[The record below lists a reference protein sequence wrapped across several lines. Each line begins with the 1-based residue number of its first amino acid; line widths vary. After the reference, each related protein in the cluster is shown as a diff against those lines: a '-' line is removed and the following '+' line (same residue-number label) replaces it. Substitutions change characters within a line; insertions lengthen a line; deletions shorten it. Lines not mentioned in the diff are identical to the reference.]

1 MNLATLISF
10 TASLLLFCM
19 GGMFVVV
26 ARAPG
31 WQRARLFTLIAFS
44 AALYAAVDV
53 MFSLPWLDPELVRG
67 TGVLNFFLASVHCS
81 AWVLVAFSSPER
93 PWGDLPRRLKL
104 VVSLAVLLGAIA
116 LIPGV
121 ATTPGFMEVR
131 VPWLGVAYRQAHTS
145 LYADVLAAGMLVLLT
160 LPFARFIRDW
170 RRGEPDALVRVIGFS
185 VFFVCGVGEALVGS
199 GLVQFIYLGDLGFLA
214 IVLTLLVETLRRVMR
229 DARAL
234 ELLGQ
239 DLAQQ
244 VSRRT
249 FERDEARDALAV
261 AERHAALGQLAA
273 GVGHEINNPLTYIR
287 ANLEHLKAAV
297 QAGSP
302 PADTLELLQ
311 DALVGTK
318 QIQRVVADLRS
329 YSLPS
334 VEQRQRLELGEVF
347 ATALKLVS
355 HEVGPGTAVIW
366 ERSRTEPV
374 LADPVRLR
382 QVLVNLLLN
391 AAIAV
396 RDANRGEPRLTLR
409 TGINGAGEVYAEI
422 EDNGVGIPT
431 SALGRLGEPYF
442 STRLERGGTGLG
454 LFVARGIVDALGGR
468 LEFES
473 SVGRGTT
480 ARVVLPAEGQPAVAR
495 PGSGPTEQV
504 PESAAQPRRAER
516 WRILV
521 VDDDPAVARAIARQ
535 LTGMDVSIAPNGRAA
550 VQRLFHGEPV
560 DLVLCDVMMPGGS
573 GQDVY
578 DAVAEQVP
586 ELLRKLVFV
595 TGGATVPEVAT
606 FLRRDGV
613 RHLPKP
619 FEREAFDR
627 LLKDIQ
633 ASRPTAPA
641 LPVAPD
647 VRLGAG

>member
-1 MNLATLISF
+1 
-10 TASLLLFCM
+10 M

-31 WQRARLFTLIAFS
+31 WQRARLFALIAFS
-44 AALYAAVDV
+44 AAFYAAIDV
-53 MFSLPWLDPELVRG
+53 LFSLPWLDPETVRHA
-67 TGVLNFFLASVHCS
+67 GVLNFFLASVHCS
-81 AWVLVAFSSPER
+81 AWVVVTFSSAER

-104 VVSLAVLLGAIA
+104 LVSAAVFLGALA

-121 ATTPGFMEVR
+121 ATSPGFMVIR
-131 VPWLGVAYRQAHTS
+131 VPSLGVVYRQAHTT
-145 LYADVLAAGMLVLLT
+145 LYADLLAAGMLVLLT
-160 LPFARFIRDW
+160 LPFARFVRDL
-170 RRGEPDALVRVIGFS
+170 RRGEPDALVRVAGFS
-185 VFFVCGVGEALVGS
+185 VFFACCVGETLVAN
-199 GLVQFIYLGDLGFLA
+199 GLIQFIYLGDVGFLA

-239 DLAQQ
+239 DLKQQ

-249 FERDEARDALAV
+249 FERDEAREALAV

-297 QAGSP
+297 QGGSP
-302 PADTLELLQ
+302 PADTLELLD

-329 YSLPS
+329 YALPS
-334 VEQRQRLELGEVF
+334 VEQRQALELGEVF
-347 ATALKLVS
+347 ESALKLVS
-355 HEVGPGTAVIW
+355 HEVGPGTTVIW
-366 ERSRTEPV
+366 ERSRTHPV

-391 AAIAV
+391 AALAV
-396 RDANRGEPRLTLR
+396 RDAKRAEPRLTLR
-409 TGINGAGEVYAEI
+409 TGMNAAEVYAEI

-480 ARVVLPAEGQPAVAR
+480 ARVVLPAEGQPALVR

-504 PESAAQPRRAER
+504 LESSAQPRRDER
-516 WRILV
+516 WRVLV

-535 LTGMDVSIAPNGRAA
+535 LTGLDVTIAPNGRAA

-586 ELLRKLVFV
+586 ELLRKLVFI

-619 FEREAFDR
+619 FERAAFDS
-627 LLKDIQ
+627 LLMEIQ

-641 LPVAPD
+641 LPVATA
-647 VRLGAG
+647 VRLGVS